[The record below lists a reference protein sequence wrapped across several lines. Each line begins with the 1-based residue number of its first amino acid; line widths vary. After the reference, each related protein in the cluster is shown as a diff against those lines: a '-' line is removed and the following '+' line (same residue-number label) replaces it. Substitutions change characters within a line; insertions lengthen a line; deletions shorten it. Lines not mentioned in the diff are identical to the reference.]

1 MKKLKSIEYIIKKK
15 NIAFA
20 KEFEKKME
28 KELMLIKHKAKI
40 VNWGINVNFKRRD
53 ICVIKEGFERAF
65 EISYRII
72 MKILSLI
79 NN

>member
-20 KEFEKKME
+20 QEFQKKME

-40 VNWGINVNFKRRD
+40 VN
-53 ICVIKEGFERAF
+53 
-65 EISYRII
+65 
-72 MKILSLI
+72 
-79 NN
+79 